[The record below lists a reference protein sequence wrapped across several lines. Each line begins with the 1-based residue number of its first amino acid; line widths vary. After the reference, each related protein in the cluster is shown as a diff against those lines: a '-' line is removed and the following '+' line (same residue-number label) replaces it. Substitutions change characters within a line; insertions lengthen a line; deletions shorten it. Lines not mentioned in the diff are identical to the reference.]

1 MAGSGVN
8 NTSALAFGGSGV
20 VANTESWNGV
30 VWTETNDLNT
40 ARDYLGGS
48 GTETSALA
56 YGGEPVSPAVQA
68 FTESWNGSSWTEVSD
83 MNIGKSGPYSAGESN
98 ATALASG
105 GEKPSGSPAI
115 GAETEL
121 WNGGSWTEVADMNS
135 ARMMGAFS
143 NTGTVSSAINIGGGP
158 AGSSALTEE
167 WSGSTN
173 LTKTIDTD

>member
-56 YGGEPVSPAVQA
+56 YGE
-68 FTESWNGSSWTEVSD
+68 
-83 MNIGKSGPYSAGESN
+83 
-98 ATALASG
+98 
-105 GEKPSGSPAI
+105 
-115 GAETEL
+115 
-121 WNGGSWTEVADMNS
+121 
-135 ARMMGAFS
+135 
-143 NTGTVSSAINIGGGP
+143 
-158 AGSSALTEE
+158 
-167 WSGSTN
+167 N
-173 LTKTIDTD
+173 LYLLLCKLLQKVGMDLVGQR